1 MSFTRSFP
9 SHAYPFLLPRT
20 VAALPL
26 LIILASLMLLG
37 QDAEAHTTLQ
47 IHDIMTNLP
56 NSPYLDQSVYVS
68 GIIVGVMNTGGFY
81 ISKV

>member
-1 MSFTRSFP
+1 
-9 SHAYPFLLPRT
+9 
-20 VAALPL
+20 
-26 LIILASLMLLG
+26 MLLG